1 MGLHIACLIHFANNL
16 LYNQLSVSWFWAV
29 ARGGGKGKREQ
40 KKKGGKKK
48 RLTHLIS
55 QMISVR
61 KNSCNKDSVLITYAI
76 SFISPL
82 LTLLSLAVFIH

>member
-1 MGLHIACLIHFANNL
+1 M
-16 LYNQLSVSWFWAV
+16 
-29 ARGGGKGKREQ
+29 
-40 KKKGGKKK
+40 KKKGGGKK
-48 RLTHLIS
+48 RLTHSIS

>member
-40 KKKGGKKK
+40 KKKVEKKEVNSFNK
-48 RLTHLIS
+48 PNDIS
-55 QMISVR
+55 EE
-61 KNSCNKDSVLITYAI
+61 KFL
-76 SFISPL
+76 
-82 LTLLSLAVFIH
+82 